1 MKIELV
7 LSRFNENIEWID
19 KISSLFNNIIIYNK
33 GNDDIDSNHTNIK
46 IPNVGREAQTY
57 LHYIIDNYNNL
68 PDYILFSQ
76 AHPFDRGWN
85 NNIDAWVENITN
97 LILKKPN
104 KTTPLGWINVETLEI
119 CPPIEE
125 HRYQEMNYKKEYE
138 RIFNEKYPK
147 EIVYSSGATIWTTRK
162 NILSRD
168 KQFYINLNE
177 TVNKEIH
184 PPNAWILERFWLTI
198 FKNV

>member
-1 MKIELV
+1 
-7 LSRFNENIEWID
+7 
-19 KISSLFNNIIIYNK
+19 
-33 GNDDIDSNHTNIK
+33 
-46 IPNVGREAQTY
+46 
-57 LHYIIDNYNNL
+57 
-68 PDYILFSQ
+68 
-76 AHPFDRGWN
+76 
-85 NNIDAWVENITN
+85 
-97 LILKKPN
+97 
-104 KTTPLGWINVETLEI
+104 
-119 CPPIEE
+119 
-125 HRYQEMNYKKEYE
+125 MNYKKEYE